1 MESAVMLPA
10 RGVAARPAHRH
21 DAILQAVHEA
31 ASVLLHS
38 RSWES
43 DIVAVLGRLG
53 AAVPACRAFLLEI
66 QPGPDGALQAIWRQE
81 WTSDPSAPP
90 LCDVTRGRVAVLAA
104 ALERWQVLG
113 RGQPI
118 KGLVESLPPAE
129 RDFFSGLGVAS
140 VAIVPVF
147 VEETWWGALGVA
159 DTSADREWEDADVD
173 ALGVAAVT
181 LGGALFRRRSEERLR
196 ESEERFRLLSDAAV
210 EGVVIHDNGIIL
222 DANRR
227 LCEMFGYELG
237 ELLGANVFDLPS
249 PEYLGTIME
258 HVRSG
263 STARYEV
270 EGRRK
275 DGSTFVAEI
284 TGRPLFYRGRQVRVA
299 TMHDVT
305 ERKRAEESSRR
316 LAEEEIRRAAAEEA
330 QRRTAFL
337 AEASRVLGTSF
348 DYETTLSTLSRL
360 AVPAFADYCVVDIT
374 AEDGN
379 GLRRIGAAHADP
391 EKEPLL
397 RELMRFWNRPGSEHL
412 YHFTS
417 VNAGEP
423 LLVREVKEEMIARSF
438 VNDEHARVARPL
450 VPRSMVAVPLR
461 AGDRSLGVLAL
472 YWSESDRHYGPED
485 LVLVE
490 ELARRAAL
498 AVENARLFHEAQHAT
513 RARDEMLGVV
523 AHDLRNPLNTIVMGA
538 STMLELLPANPPL
551 LRNHAKIVRRAADR
565 MNRLIQDLLDVRRIE
580 SGRLAVDP
588 RSVTVGVLVDE
599 ALEMLRPLASA
610 ASLELVTDLAA
621 DLPRA
626 RADSG
631 RILQVFSNLVGNAI
645 KFTPA
650 GGRITISA
658 TRSEDEV
665 RFEIADT
672 GPGIAAE
679 QLPHVFGQFWQGT
692 RGDRRGIGLGLA
704 IAKAIVE
711 AHGGRIWV
719 ESQLGEGSR
728 FYFTLPLSS

>member
-1 MESAVMLPA
+1 MLPA
-10 RGVAARPAHRH
+10 PGMTARPAHRH
-21 DAILQAVHEA
+21 DAILEAVHEA
-31 ASVLLHS
+31 ATTLLHS
-38 RSWES
+38 TSWET
-43 DIVAVLGRLG
+43 DIATVLGRLG

-66 QPGPDGALQAIWRQE
+66 EPGPEGALQAIWRQE
-81 WTSDPSAPP
+81 WTYDPSAAP
-90 LCDVTRGRVAVLAA
+90 LCDRTRGRVAVFPC
-104 ALERWQVLG
+104 ALERWQTLA

-118 KGLVESLPPAE
+118 RGLVEKLPPAE
-129 RDFFSGLGVAS
+129 RDFFAALGVAS
-140 VAIVPVF
+140 VALVPVF
-147 VEETWWGALGVA
+147 LEEQWWGALGVA
-159 DTSADREWEDADVD
+159 DTSADREWEDAEVN

-196 ESEERFRLLSDAAV
+196 ESEERFRLLSEAAV
-210 EGVVIHDNGIIL
+210 EGVVIHDNGIII

-237 ELLGANVFDLPS
+237 ELLSANVFDLPT
-249 PEYLGTIME
+249 PESLDTIMA
-258 HVRSG
+258 HIRSG
-263 STARYEV
+263 STERYEV
-270 EGRRK
+270 DCRRK

-284 TGRPLFYRGRQVRVA
+284 TGRPMLYRGRQVRVA
-299 TMHDVT
+299 TLHDVT
-305 ERKRAEESSRR
+305 ERKRAEENARR

-374 AEDGN
+374 AEDGS
-379 GLRRIGAAHADP
+379 GIRRIGAAHADP
-391 EKEPLL
+391 EKEALL
-397 RELMRFWNRPGSEHL
+397 RELMRFWHRTGSERL
-412 YHFTS
+412 YRFGS

-423 LLVREVKEEMIARSF
+423 LLIGEITEEMVEGSF
-438 VNDEHARVARPL
+438 VSEEHARIAMPL
-450 VPRSMVAVPLR
+450 LPRSMVAVPLR
-461 AGDRSLGVLAL
+461 VGDRSLGVLAL
-472 YWSESDRHYGPED
+472 YWAETNRRYGPED
-485 LVLVE
+485 LELVE

-538 STMLELLPANPPL
+538 STMLELLPEKPPL
-551 LRNHAKIVRRAADR
+551 LRNHAQIVRRAADR

-588 RSVTVGVLVDE
+588 RPVTVPLLVDE
-599 ALEMLRPLASA
+599 ALEMLRPLAVA
-610 ASLELVTDLAA
+610 ASLELSTDLAA
-621 DLPRA
+621 ELPRV

-658 TRSEDEV
+658 TALEEEV

-672 GPGIAAE
+672 GPGIPAE
-679 QLPHVFGQFWQGT
+679 SLPHVFGQFWQGL

-704 IAKAIVE
+704 IAKGIVE

-719 ESQLGEGSR
+719 ESQVGEGSR
-728 FYFTLPLSS
+728 FYFTLPVSS

>member
-1 MESAVMLPA
+1 MLPA
-10 RGVAARPAHRH
+10 TGVDARPAHRH

-38 RSWES
+38 TSWES
-43 DIVAVLGRLG
+43 DIAAVLGRLG

-66 QPGPDGALQAIWRQE
+66 ERGPDGALQAIWRQE
-81 WTSDPSAPP
+81 WTSDPSATP
-90 LCDVTRGRVAVLAA
+90 LRDRTRGRVAVLSC
-104 ALERWQVLG
+104 ALERWQMLG

-118 KGLVESLPPAE
+118 RGLVDNLPPAE
-129 RDFFSGLGVAS
+129 REFFAALDVAS
-140 VAIVPVF
+140 VALVPVF
-147 VEETWWGALGVA
+147 LEQTWWGVLGVA
-159 DTSADREWEDADVD
+159 DHSADRDWEDAEVD
-173 ALGVAAVT
+173 ALGVAALT
-181 LGGALFRRRSEERLR
+181 LGGALSRRRAEERLR
-196 ESEERFRLLSDAAV
+196 ESEERFRLLSEAAV
-210 EGVVIHDNGIIL
+210 EGVVIHDNGIII
-222 DANRR
+222 DVNSR

-237 ELLGANVFDLPS
+237 ELLGANVFDLPM
-249 PEYLGTIME
+249 PEYLDTIMA

-284 TGRPLFYRGRQVRVA
+284 TGRPMLYRGRQVRVA

-305 ERKRAEESSRR
+305 ERKRAEENERL

-374 AEDGN
+374 AEDGS
-379 GLRRIGAAHADP
+379 GIRRIGAAHADP
-391 EKEPLL
+391 DKEPLL
-397 RELMRFWNRPGSEHL
+397 RELMRFWNRDGTERL
-412 YHFTS
+412 YHFGS
-417 VNAGEP
+417 VDAGEP
-423 LLVREVKEEMIARSF
+423 LLVREVTDEMIERSF
-438 VNDEHARVARPL
+438 VSEEHAKVAMPL

-461 AGDRSLGVLAL
+461 VGDRSLGVLAL
-472 YWSESDRHYGPED
+472 YWAESDRRYTSED

-538 STMLELLPANPPL
+538 STMLELLPDKPPL
-551 LRNHAKIVRRAADR
+551 LRNHAQIVRRAADR

-580 SGRLAVDP
+580 SGRLAIDP
-588 RSVTVGVLVDE
+588 RSVTVALLVDE
-599 ALEMLRPLASA
+599 TMEMLRPLAAA
-610 ASLELVTDLAA
+610 ASLELVTDLAPE
-621 DLPRA
+621 LPRV

-650 GGRITISA
+650 GGCITIGAAPSDA
-658 TRSEDEV
+658 EV
-665 RFEIADT
+665 RFAIADT

-704 IAKAIVE
+704 IAKGLVE

-719 ESQLGEGSR
+719 ESQVGEGSR

>member
-1 MESAVMLPA
+1 MLPA
-10 RGVAARPAHRH
+10 TGVVARPAHRH
-21 DAILQAVHEA
+21 DAILQAVYEA

-38 RSWES
+38 TSWET

-53 AAVPACRAFLLEI
+53 AAVPACRAFLLEVE
-66 QPGPDGALQAIWRQE
+66 PGPTGGLQAIWREE
-81 WTSDPSAPP
+81 WTSDPS
-90 LCDVTRGRVAVLAA
+90 VTALRDLTGGRVAVFSC
-104 ALERWQVLG
+104 ALERWQMLS
-113 RGQPI
+113 RGQAI

-129 RDFFSGLGVAS
+129 REFFASLGVAS

-147 VEETWWGALGVA
+147 VEQTWWGALGVA
-159 DTSADREWEDADVD
+159 DHSADRQWEDAEVD
-173 ALGVAAVT
+173 ALGVAAIT
-181 LGGALFRRRSEERLR
+181 LGGALFRRRSEDRLR
-196 ESEERFRLLSDAAV
+196 ESEERFRLLSEAAV
-210 EGVVIHDNGIIL
+210 EGVVIHDNGIII

-270 EGRRK
+270 VGRRK

-284 TGRPLFYRGRQVRVA
+284 TGRPMLYRGRHVRVA

-305 ERKRAEESSRR
+305 ERKRAEENARR
-316 LAEEEIRRAAAEEA
+316 LAEEEIRRATAEEA

-360 AVPAFADYCVVDIT
+360 AVPAFADYCIVDIT
-374 AEDGN
+374 AEDGS
-379 GLRRIGAAHADP
+379 GIRRIGAAHADP

-397 RELMRFWNRPGSEHL
+397 RELMRFWNRDGTERL
-412 YHFTS
+412 YHFGS
-417 VNAGEP
+417 VNTGEP
-423 LLVREVKEEMIARSF
+423 LLVREVTDEMIERSF
-438 VNDEHARVARPL
+438 VSEEHARVAMSL

-461 AGDRSLGVLAL
+461 VGDRSLGVLAL
-472 YWSESDRHYGPED
+472 YWSESDHRYAPED

-538 STMLELLPANPPL
+538 STMLELLPESPPL
-551 LRNHAKIVRRAADR
+551 LRNHAQIVRRAADR
-565 MNRLIQDLLDVRRIE
+565 MNRLIQDLLDVKRIE
-580 SGRLAVDP
+580 SGRLAIEP
-588 RSVTVGVLVDE
+588 RAVTVALLADE
-599 ALEMLRPLASA
+599 MLEMLRPLATA
-610 ASLELVTDLAA
+610 ASLELVTDLAPE
-621 DLPRA
+621 LPRV

-645 KFTPA
+645 KFTPS
-650 GGRITISA
+650 GGRITITA
-658 TRSEDEV
+658 TRTDDEV

-672 GPGIAAE
+672 GPGIPAE
-679 QLPHVFGQFWQGT
+679 QLPHVFGQFWQGA

-704 IAKAIVE
+704 IAKGIVE

-719 ESQLGEGSR
+719 ESVLGEGSR
-728 FYFTLPLSS
+728 FYFTLPLAS

>member
-1 MESAVMLPA
+1 MLPA
-10 RGVAARPAHRH
+10 TGVAARPAHRH

-118 KGLVESLPPAE
+118 KGLVENLPPAE
-129 RDFFSGLGVAS
+129 RDFFSGLGVQS

-210 EGVVIHDNGIIL
+210 EGVVIHDNGIII

-227 LCEMFGYELG
+227 LCEMFGYELD

-258 HVRSG
+258 HVRSA

-284 TGRPLFYRGRQVRVA
+284 TGRPLLYRGRQVRVA

-305 ERKRAEESSRR
+305 ERKRAEENARR
-316 LAEEEIRRAAAEEA
+316 LVAEESRRAAAEEA
-330 QRRTAFL
+330 QRRTA
-337 AEASRVLGTSF
+337 
-348 DYETTLSTLSRL
+348 
-360 AVPAFADYCVVDIT
+360 
-374 AEDGN
+374 
-379 GLRRIGAAHADP
+379 
-391 EKEPLL
+391 
-397 RELMRFWNRPGSEHL
+397 
-412 YHFTS
+412 
-417 VNAGEP
+417 
-423 LLVREVKEEMIARSF
+423 
-438 VNDEHARVARPL
+438 
-450 VPRSMVAVPLR
+450 
-461 AGDRSLGVLAL
+461 
-472 YWSESDRHYGPED
+472 
-485 LVLVE
+485 
-490 ELARRAAL
+490 AL
-498 AVENARLFHEAQHAT
+498 ADENARLFHEAQQAT
-513 RARDEMLGVV
+513 RARDDMLGVV

-538 STMLELLPANPPL
+538 STMLELLPESPPL
-551 LRNHAKIVRRAADR
+551 LRNHAQIVRRAADR

-588 RSVTVGVLVDE
+588 RSVTVALLVDE
-599 ALEMLRPLASA
+599 TLEMLRPLAAA
-610 ASLELVTDLAA
+610 ASLSLVTDLAPE
-621 DLPRA
+621 LPRV

-645 KFTPA
+645 KFTPV
-650 GGRITISA
+650 GGRITIGA
-658 TRSEDEV
+658 MRLDDEV

-672 GPGIAAE
+672 GPGIPAE
-679 QLPHVFGQFWQGT
+679 QLPHVFGQFWQGL

-704 IAKAIVE
+704 IAKGIVE

-719 ESQLGEGSR
+719 ESQIGEGSR

>member
-1 MESAVMLPA
+1 MLPA
-10 RGVAARPAHRH
+10 TGVAARPAHRH

-53 AAVPACRAFLLEI
+53 AAVPACRAFLLQNE
-66 QPGPDGALQAIWRQE
+66 PGPDGAPQAIWRQE

-118 KGLVESLPPAE
+118 KGLVERLPPAE
-129 RDFFSGLGVAS
+129 REFFAALGVAS

-210 EGVVIHDNGIIL
+210 EGVVIHDNGIII
-222 DANRR
+222 DANSR

-237 ELLGANVFDLPS
+237 ELLGANVFDLPA
-249 PEYLGTIME
+249 PQHLGMIME

-270 EGRRK
+270 EARRK

-284 TGRPLFYRGRQVRVA
+284 TGRPMLYRGRQARVA
-299 TMHDVT
+299 TLHDVT
-305 ERKRAEESSRR
+305 ERKRAEENARR
-316 LAEEEIRRAAAEEA
+316 LVAEEARRAAAEEA

-337 AEASRVLGTSF
+337 AE
-348 DYETTLSTLSRL
+348 
-360 AVPAFADYCVVDIT
+360 
-374 AEDGN
+374 
-379 GLRRIGAAHADP
+379 
-391 EKEPLL
+391 
-397 RELMRFWNRPGSEHL
+397 
-412 YHFTS
+412 
-417 VNAGEP
+417 
-423 LLVREVKEEMIARSF
+423 
-438 VNDEHARVARPL
+438 
-450 VPRSMVAVPLR
+450 
-461 AGDRSLGVLAL
+461 
-472 YWSESDRHYGPED
+472 
-485 LVLVE
+485 
-490 ELARRAAL
+490 
-498 AVENARLFHEAQHAT
+498 ENARLFHEAQHAT

-538 STMLELLPANPPL
+538 STMLEMLPESPPL
-551 LRNHAKIVRRAADR
+551 LRNHAQIVRRAADR

-588 RSVTVGVLVDE
+588 RPVTVALLVDE
-599 ALEMLRPLASA
+599 TLEMLRPLAAA
-610 ASLELVTDLAA
+610 ASLELATDLAPE
-621 DLPRA
+621 LPRV

-650 GGRITISA
+650 GGRITIGA
-658 TRSEDEV
+658 TRLDGEV

-672 GPGIAAE
+672 GPGIPAE
-679 QLPHVFGQFWQGT
+679 QLSHVFGQFWQGL

-704 IAKAIVE
+704 IAKGIVE

-719 ESQLGEGSR
+719 ESVVGEGSR
-728 FYFTLPLSS
+728 FYFTLTMRDA

>member
-1 MESAVMLPA
+1 MLPA
-10 RGVAARPAHRH
+10 TGVAARPAHRH

-38 RSWES
+38 TSWES
-43 DIVAVLGRLG
+43 DIAAVLGRLG
-53 AAVPACRAFLLEI
+53 AAVPACRAFLLQIES
-66 QPGPDGALQAIWRQE
+66 GEDGTLRAIWRQE
-81 WTSDPSAPP
+81 WTSDPNAPP
-90 LCDVTRGRVAVLAA
+90 LSNVTRGRAAVLAG
-104 ALERWQVLG
+104 ALERWHVLG

-118 KGLVESLPPAE
+118 KGLVENLPPAE
-129 RDFFSGLGVAS
+129 REFFAALGVAS

-196 ESEERFRLLSDAAV
+196 ESEERFRLLSDAAI
-210 EGVVIHDNGIIL
+210 EGVVIHDNGIII

-227 LCEMFGYELG
+227 LCEMFGYELD

-263 STARYEV
+263 SPARYEV

-284 TGRPLFYRGRQVRVA
+284 TGRPMLYRGRQVRVA

-305 ERKRAEESSRR
+305 ERKRAEENARR
-316 LAEEEIRRAAAEEA
+316 LAAEETRRAAAEEA
-330 QRRTAFL
+330 QRRTAAL
-337 AEASRVLGTSF
+337 AE
-348 DYETTLSTLSRL
+348 
-360 AVPAFADYCVVDIT
+360 
-374 AEDGN
+374 
-379 GLRRIGAAHADP
+379 
-391 EKEPLL
+391 
-397 RELMRFWNRPGSEHL
+397 
-412 YHFTS
+412 
-417 VNAGEP
+417 
-423 LLVREVKEEMIARSF
+423 
-438 VNDEHARVARPL
+438 
-450 VPRSMVAVPLR
+450 
-461 AGDRSLGVLAL
+461 
-472 YWSESDRHYGPED
+472 
-485 LVLVE
+485 
-490 ELARRAAL
+490 
-498 AVENARLFHEAQHAT
+498 ENARLFHEAQHAT

-538 STMLELLPANPPL
+538 STMLEMLPEQPPL
-551 LRNHAKIVRRAADR
+551 LRNHAQIVRRAADR

-580 SGRLAVDP
+580 SGRLSIDP
-588 RSVTVGVLVDE
+588 RPVTVALLVDE
-599 ALEMLRPLASA
+599 TLEMLRPHAVA
-610 ASLELVTDLAA
+610 ASLELVTDLAPE
-621 DLPRA
+621 LPRVL
-626 RADSG
+626 ADSG

-658 TRSEDEV
+658 MRHENEV

-672 GPGIAAE
+672 GPGIPAE
-679 QLPHVFGQFWQGT
+679 QLPHVFGQFWQAN

-704 IAKAIVE
+704 IAKGIVE
-711 AHGGRIWV
+711 AHGGLIWV
-719 ESQLGEGSR
+719 ESQVGEGSR
-728 FYFTLPLSS
+728 FYFTLPLVTRDA

>member
-1 MESAVMLPA
+1 MPSATS
-10 RGVAARPAHRH
+10 VAVRPAHRH

-38 RSWES
+38 TSWES
-43 DIVAVLGRLG
+43 DIAAVLGRLG
-53 AAVPACRAFLLEI
+53 AAVPACRAFLLQIES
-66 QPGPDGALQAIWRQE
+66 GEDGTLRAIWRQE
-81 WTSDPSAPP
+81 WTSDPSAP
-90 LCDVTRGRVAVLAA
+90 LLSNVTRGRVGVLAG
-104 ALERWQVLG
+104 ALERWHVLG

-118 KGLVESLPPAE
+118 KGLVENLPPAE
-129 RDFFSGLGVAS
+129 REFFAALGVAS

-196 ESEERFRLLSDAAV
+196 ESEERFRLLSDAAI
-210 EGVVIHDNGIIL
+210 EGVVIHDNGIII

-227 LCEMFGYELG
+227 LCEMFGYALD

-249 PEYLGTIME
+249 PEYLGTIMD

-284 TGRPLFYRGRQVRVA
+284 TGRPMLYRGRQVRVA

-305 ERKRAEESSRR
+305 ERKRAEENARR
-316 LAEEEIRRAAAEEA
+316 LTAEETRRAAAEEA
-330 QRRTAFL
+330 QRRTAAL
-337 AEASRVLGTSF
+337 AE
-348 DYETTLSTLSRL
+348 
-360 AVPAFADYCVVDIT
+360 
-374 AEDGN
+374 
-379 GLRRIGAAHADP
+379 
-391 EKEPLL
+391 
-397 RELMRFWNRPGSEHL
+397 
-412 YHFTS
+412 
-417 VNAGEP
+417 
-423 LLVREVKEEMIARSF
+423 
-438 VNDEHARVARPL
+438 
-450 VPRSMVAVPLR
+450 
-461 AGDRSLGVLAL
+461 
-472 YWSESDRHYGPED
+472 
-485 LVLVE
+485 
-490 ELARRAAL
+490 
-498 AVENARLFHEAQHAT
+498 ENARLFHEAQHAT

-538 STMLELLPANPPL
+538 STMLEMLPEQPPL
-551 LRNHAKIVRRAADR
+551 IRNHAQIVRRAADR

-580 SGRLAVDP
+580 SGRLSVDP
-588 RSVTVGVLVDE
+588 RPVTVALLVDE
-599 ALEMLRPLASA
+599 TLEMLRPHAAA
-610 ASLELVTDLAA
+610 ASLELVTDLAPE
-621 DLPRA
+621 LPRV

-658 TRSEDEV
+658 MRLEDEV

-672 GPGIAAE
+672 GPGIPAE
-679 QLPHVFGQFWQGT
+679 QLPHVFGQFWQGL

-704 IAKAIVE
+704 IAKGIVE
-711 AHGGRIWV
+711 AHHGKIWV
-719 ESQLGEGSR
+719 ESQVGEGSR
-728 FYFTLPLSS
+728 FYFTLQSS